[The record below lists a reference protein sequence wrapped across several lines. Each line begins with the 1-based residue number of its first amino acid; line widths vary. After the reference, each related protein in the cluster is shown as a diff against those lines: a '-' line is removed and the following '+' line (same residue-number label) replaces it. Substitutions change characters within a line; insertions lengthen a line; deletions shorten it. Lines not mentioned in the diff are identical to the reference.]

1 MATKPILA
9 FVYDFDKT
17 LCIDDMQNFSF
28 IPSLG
33 MEPKEF
39 WAETTIFSEKYGMEK
54 ILSYMYMM
62 IDLCNKHGIKITRE
76 WLNSLGKDV
85 KFYEG
90 VSTWF
95 KRINSYGE
103 EKGIKVEHYILS
115 SGTTE
120 IIEGTSIAK
129 EFTRIFGCEFMY
141 DENGIAKWPKNTV
154 NYTSKTQ
161 YLYRISKG
169 ALDIQDDEKVNQRVE
184 DKRVPFRN
192 IVYLGDGLTDVPCMA
207 IVHEKGGRSIAVC
220 QKGKEEKG
228 KQLFADERINYY
240 CPADYK
246 AGSKLEKFVKLIIDS
261 TAITEQL
268 LNKENQLEKTIGD

>member
-1 MATKPILA
+1 MANKPILA

-39 WAETTIFSEKYGMEK
+39 WNETSIFSEKYGVEK

-62 IDLCNKHGIKITRE
+62 ISLCKKRGIAITRT

-95 KRINSYGE
+95 ERINAYGE
-103 EKGIKVEHYILS
+103 EKGVKIEHYILS
-115 SGTTE
+115 SGTSE
-120 IIEGTSIAK
+120 IIEGSSIAK
-129 EFTRIFGCEFMY
+129 EFTRIFGCEFIY
-141 DENGIAKWPKNTV
+141 DENGIALWPKNAV

-184 DKRVPFRN
+184 EKRVPFRN
-192 IVYLGDGLTDVPCMA
+192 IVYLGDGMTDVPCMA

-220 QKGKEEKG
+220 QKGKEEKA
-228 KQLFADERINYY
+228 KQLFNDERINFY
-240 CPADYK
+240 CYADYRS
-246 AGSKLEKFVKLIIDS
+246 GSKLEKYVKLIIDS
-261 TAITEQL
+261 TSIQEQIL
-268 LNKENQLEKTIGD
+268 KKENQLTESK